1 MLKISAKMSPRGPQE
16 APYGPQEGPKMAPN
30 RMLRL
35 AGGGP
40 FSASFFKNPLRP
52 ILDPSWAHLGPI
64 LGPTWPH
71 LGPIWG
77 SLGLLGSILG
87 PSWPHLGPIWAI
99 LGQSWA
105 YFRLTWALLGHLGV
119 IWPATWVSIGALLGH
134 LVTNEVALDHVVV
147 ALGPLP

>member
-1 MLKISAKMSPRGPQE
+1 MAPRGPIWAPRGPQNGLKWVAE
-16 APYGPQEGPKMAPN
+16 IDGEWAFFGFLLQE
-30 RMLRL
+30 
-35 AGGGP
+35 
-40 FSASFFKNPLRP
+40 PLKTDFGP
-52 ILDPSWAHLGPI
+52 ILGPSWAHLGPI

-77 SLGLLGSILG
+77 SLGLLGPILG
-87 PSWPHLGPIWAI
+87 PYWPHLGPIWAI

-119 IWPATWVSIGALLGH
+119 IWPATWVSIGAMLGH